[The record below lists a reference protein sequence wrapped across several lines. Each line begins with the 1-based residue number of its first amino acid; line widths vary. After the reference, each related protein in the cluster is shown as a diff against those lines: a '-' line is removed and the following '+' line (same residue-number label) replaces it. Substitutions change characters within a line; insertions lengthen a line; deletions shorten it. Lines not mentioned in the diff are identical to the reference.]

1 MATVSHLLEHGLQH
15 QKAGRLRDAELSYR
29 EALAQD
35 RCNSDGLHLLGL
47 VCHQNGRHAEA
58 ADLIAQAIA
67 QNDRVAIYHSNL
79 GLALLSLGRTT
90 DGVACQWRAVALEP
104 DLLQAHMLLNEA
116 LLPGEHYHGVLARLH
131 DALKPP
137 LYIEIGVETGG
148 SLAAARPPT
157 IALGV
162 DPQPRIER
170 SFTAD
175 TRIFEM
181 TSDAFFASIDLA
193 AASGRAGFDLAFID
207 GLHTFDQTLRDFINL
222 ERLAQPRAVVLVHDC
237 LPLSAPTATREQRTR
252 FWSGD
257 TWRLVPLL
265 KRARPDLIVRTI
277 ACRPT
282 GLALITGLDP
292 GSTALETRFG
302 ALVDEFIDLPFE
314 YLAED
319 RDAKL
324 NVIANDWP
332 TIERHLTTAP
342 GGAAAP

>member
-15 QKAGRLRDAELSYR
+15 QKAGRLREAELSYR
-29 EALAQD
+29 QALAQD
-35 RCNSDGLHLLGL
+35 HSNADGLHLLGL
-47 VCHQNGRHAEA
+47 VCHQNDRHGEA
-58 ADLIAQAIA
+58 VDLITQAIA
-67 QNDRVAIYHSNL
+67 QNDGVALYHSNL

-90 DGVACQWRAVALEP
+90 DGIACQWRAVALDP
-104 DLLQAHMLLNEA
+104 DLLQAYMLLNEA

-131 DALKPP
+131 DCLKPR

-148 SLAAARPPT
+148 SLAAARAPT

-175 TRIFEM
+175 TRLFEM
-181 TSDAFFASIDLA
+181 TSDAFFASIDLGA
-193 AASGRAGFDLAFID
+193 ATGRAGFDLAFID

-222 ERLAQPRAVVLVHDC
+222 ERLAQPGAAVLVHDC

-257 TWRLVPLL
+257 TWRLIPLL
-265 KRARPDLIVRTI
+265 KRARPDLTIRTI

-282 GLALITGLDP
+282 GLALITSLDP
-292 GSTALETRFG
+292 GSSVLQARFD
-302 ALVDEFIDLPFE
+302 ALVAEFIDLPFE
-314 YLAED
+314 HLAED

-332 TIERHLTTAP
+332 TIERHLAVVR
-342 GGAAAP
+342 GGAVAP